1 MFKTK
6 FFSGYKQYRLEDEVN
21 KFIKNKKVV
30 NVSYSVIPSG
40 YESWHYCCVLYEERG
55 KLNEMVF

>member
-6 FFSGYKQYRLEDEVN
+6 FISGETQYKLEDEVN

-30 NVSYSVIPSG
+30 NVSYSTVLAG
-40 YESWHYCCVLYEERG
+40 YGVWHYCCVLYED
-55 KLNEMVF
+55 